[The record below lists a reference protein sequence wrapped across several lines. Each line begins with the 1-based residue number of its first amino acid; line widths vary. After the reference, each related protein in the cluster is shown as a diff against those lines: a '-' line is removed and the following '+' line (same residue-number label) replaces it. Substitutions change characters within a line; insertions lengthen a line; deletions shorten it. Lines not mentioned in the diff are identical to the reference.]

1 MDEWL
6 YTPALLAQ
14 IRPVVTT
21 PVTAFVASMRTEIT
35 RIIVTCVSTSNRE
48 FRIYHDDDNT
58 GASDGNA
65 LWYNYPVNTSSMYSW
80 GSESPGAGISVKPG
94 GAVLVKSDL
103 TNGITF
109 SFYGVSQARGR

>member
-14 IRPVVTT
+14 VMPAVSTT
-21 PVTAFVASMRTEIT
+21 VTAFVASMRTEIT
-35 RIIVTCVSTSNRE
+35 RIIVTNVTTANRT
-48 FRIYHDDDNT
+48 FRIYHDDNNT
-58 GASDGNA
+58 GATASNA
-65 LWYNYPVNTSSMYSW
+65 LWYDYPAQTSNIYSW

-94 GAVLVKSDL
+94 GAILVRSDL
-103 TNGITF
+103 TNGVTF